1 MKAQV
6 LSGSM
11 KQATFALVA
20 WDKKVKVR
28 RRELLT
34 PSAGVRSRPT
44 FSQKKRRDQK
54 QNNRRKPPEPRVTR
68 VRQ

>member
-28 RRELLT
+28 RRELPT
-34 PSAGVRSRPT
+34 PNATNVRCRLSHPPT
-44 FSQKKRRDQK
+44 M
-54 QNNRRKPPEPRVTR
+54 
-68 VRQ
+68 